1 MRRGGSG
8 DGGKGSA
15 RQEARAPV
23 ALGEDTYDAGRVVH
37 SGAGGAFRVAS
48 VAVTMDAFA
57 LSSDEDEEAVGD
69 QAAKAHKHMSARQR
83 RQLKKGLGVAAGG
96 EGSEGEE
103 APVIPSA
110 PKPKPAPRP
119 ASAPVARTEAPKVV
133 PRGKQS
139 KLKKI
144 KQKCRPLPM
153 QDASIQACTMHHVVG
168 SVQVRRPR

>member
-23 ALGEDTYDAGRVVH
+23 ASGEDTYDAGRVVH

-83 RQLKKGLGVAAGG
+83 RQLKKGGVAGGG